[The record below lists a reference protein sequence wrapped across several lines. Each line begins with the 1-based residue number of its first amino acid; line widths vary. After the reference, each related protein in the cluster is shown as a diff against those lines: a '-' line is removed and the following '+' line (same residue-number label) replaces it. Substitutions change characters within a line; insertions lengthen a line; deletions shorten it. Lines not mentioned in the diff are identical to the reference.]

1 NKFNPKFPAA
11 FVTNATNGI
20 TITKVQKDRQ
30 KKDIELSPGNLEYL
44 LYNNNVFLQ
53 QMKNDTE
60 AVYFAV
66 NAIASNN
73 WLNTFLI
80 KIPLTKFVRP
90 ISVLEEQT

>member
-1 NKFNPKFPAA
+1 E
-11 FVTNATNGI
+11 
-20 TITKVQKDRQ
+20 D
-30 KKDIELSPGNLEYL
+30 L

-66 NAIASNN
+66 TAIASNN

-90 ISVLEEQT
+90 ISVLEEQTTQQETQEGQENQEQESTAQTNTEFSGTAQSSPSTRTNSG